1 MNLECQTCKK
11 TFSSDRKQKY
21 CSRKCSVIKFTIQ
34 CVRCGKSHATARRD
48 AKYCSTECANKSQSE
63 VEPATCEACG
73 IVFQPRNGNRY
84 RRFCS
89 RECGFKRDM
98 SVEIE
103 RLSLYVFKADPFT
116 AVKNRLKYRV
126 KWYQSRYRRAL
137 ERCDMCRSLRG
148 WADAKGPSSIFC
160 AECRPHM
167 QRLGSEGIS
176 TLASPICMDCQ
187 KPRDMS
193 TRKTRS
199 GKRCDDCEYQL
210 KRERKAASGKVRRAR
225 KYHNGRIDKDITLK
239 KLSNRDGGAC
249 YLCGLLVDWSDDPW
263 SGGKYPNIEH
273 VVPLSKGGTHTWDN
287 VKLACS
293 QCNTDKGDSAPVA
306 VGVCV
311 QYDNE
316 T

>member
-1 MNLECQTCKK
+1 
-11 TFSSDRKQKY
+11 
-21 CSRKCSVIKFTIQ
+21 
-34 CVRCGKSHATARRD
+34 
-48 AKYCSTECANKSQSE
+48 
-63 VEPATCEACG
+63 
-73 IVFQPRNGNRY
+73 
-84 RRFCS
+84 
-89 RECGFKRDM
+89 
-98 SVEIE
+98 
-103 RLSLYVFKADPFT
+103 
-116 AVKNRLKYRV
+116 
-126 KWYQSRYRRAL
+126 
-137 ERCDMCRSLRG
+137 
-148 WADAKGPSSIFC
+148 
-160 AECRPHM
+160 
-167 QRLGSEGIS
+167 
-176 TLASPICMDCQ
+176 MDCQ